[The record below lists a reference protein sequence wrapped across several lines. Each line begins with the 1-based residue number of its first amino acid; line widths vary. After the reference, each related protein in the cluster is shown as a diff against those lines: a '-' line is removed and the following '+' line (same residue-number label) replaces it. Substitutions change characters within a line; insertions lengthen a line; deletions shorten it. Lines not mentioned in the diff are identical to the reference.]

1 MVDRPQSGVKAG
13 QYDRTTEYIGD
24 KLKQLTQS
32 PRSVN
37 GFQMSQRKSPASR
50 NERIRLVIAGEL
62 VRLKCV
68 AGQFFLKIF
77 LSNDQN
83 LTSSTSYNII

>member
-68 AGQFFLKIF
+68 AGQFFLKT
-77 LSNDQN
+77 LSSKGQN
-83 LTSSTSYNII
+83 VSDLSLHTCF